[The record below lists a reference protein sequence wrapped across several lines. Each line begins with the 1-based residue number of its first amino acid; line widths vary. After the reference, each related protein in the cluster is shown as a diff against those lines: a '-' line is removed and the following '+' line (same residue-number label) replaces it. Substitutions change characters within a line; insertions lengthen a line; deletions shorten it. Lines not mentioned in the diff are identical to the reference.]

1 MTDILVL
8 GGSIAGVLAL
18 VLVAW
23 LLRLGGASIEG
34 EAEAMR
40 GAEAHQYGF
49 SAAEAWVSSDGKAAL
64 VRGRDGSFVLLKVHG
79 ANLAARRLEPPLRAT
94 ASGEG
99 ILVASGERMFGDV
112 RLELP
117 PEARDKLLKMV

>member
-1 MTDILVL
+1 MNLLIL

-23 LLRLGGASIEG
+23 LLRLGGASIADESEAKRAAEDHQTG
-34 EAEAMR
+34 FVAEA
-40 GAEAHQYGF
+40 AF
-49 SAAEAWVSSDGKAAL
+49 VSTDGKAAL

-94 ASGEG
+94 ASEAG
-99 ILVASGERMFGDV
+99 IVVATGERMFGDV
-112 RLELP
+112 RLDLP
-117 PEARDKLLKMV
+117 PGDRDKLLNMV